1 MSSESDTAQSIY
13 PWFALQVKPNA
24 EWNVSAALRAKGYE
38 EFLPAYRVRRK
49 WSDRWK
55 DLELPL
61 FAGYVFC
68 RFDPH
73 NRLPVLVTPGV
84 TSVVGLGKVPQA
96 VDDREIDSLKSVI
109 RSGLSAQPWPYLKI
123 GERVRIQDGPLS
135 GVEGLLLDIKPNR
148 RLVLSVNLL
157 QRSIAVEV
165 EDCWLTP
172 IWQKVSAC

>member
-1 MSSESDTAQSIY
+1 MFTDLNPTQANH

-24 EWNVSAALRAKGYE
+24 EWSVSAALRAKGFE
-38 EFLPAYRVRRK
+38 EFLPAYRSRRK

-61 FAGYVFC
+61 FTGYVFC

-84 TSVVGLGKVPQA
+84 YSVVGCGKVPLP
-96 VDDREIDSLKSVI
+96 VEDREIEDLKSVI
-109 RSGLSAQPWPYLKI
+109 RCGLSTQPWPYLKV

-135 GVEGLLLDIKPNR
+135 GMEGLLLDIKPNR

-172 IWQKVSAC
+172 VWQKATAC